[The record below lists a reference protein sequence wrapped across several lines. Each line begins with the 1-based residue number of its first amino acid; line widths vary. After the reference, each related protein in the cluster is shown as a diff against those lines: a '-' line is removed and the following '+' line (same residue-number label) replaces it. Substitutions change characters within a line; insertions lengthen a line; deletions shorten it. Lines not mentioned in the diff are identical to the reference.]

1 MSDTSYPTMT
11 PQHFSTDPML
21 TSTIESRQLATMG
34 EYIVIQYNSTT
45 VHNTQYIPTM
55 VGLLACIVSIGIFL
69 GCKKN
74 LIQEIIWFPKTF
86 TCDLAKKSVRN
97 FSVFLA

>member
-1 MSDTSYPTMT
+1 MT

-45 VHNTQYIPTM
+45 VHNTQYTPTI
-55 VGLLACIVSIGIFL
+55 VGLLACIVSIGLFFYFWGAKNFDPRNYL
-69 GCKKN
+69 VPKN
-74 LIQEIIWFPKTF
+74 LY
-86 TCDLAKKSVRN
+86 L
-97 FSVFLA
+97 